1 LLDLPALLLTCF
13 SELSCLGSS
22 RAGVSLG
29 MVLRVT
35 LLLVTLVLLPAVADA
50 VTIRDIIALSKA
62 GLPDDILSA
71 VIDADR
77 TIFTLDAEQILEL
90 KRAGVSDAV
99 LLKMV
104 RSRREF
110 DTPPSPPQASAADAP
125 PEVAPEVVIIG
136 GTKSEDERRE
146 SRAHEYRGFG
156 VFDGPYYYVPFPLW
170 GTTAPRG
177 HRAPAAPFIAPEQ
190 RGFGRFMNDGWIGRR

>member
-1 LLDLPALLLTCF
+1 MAMRASLLL
-13 SELSCLGSS
+13 LAL
-22 RAGVSLG
+22 A
-29 MVLRVT
+29 
-35 LLLVTLVLLPAVADA
+35 LVPSPADA

-62 GLPDDILSA
+62 GLSDEILAA

-90 KRAGVSDAV
+90 RRAGVSDAV

-110 DTPPSPPQASAADAP
+110 DQPPAPTPTTSEAVPQ
-125 PEVAPEVVIIG
+125 EVAPHVVIIG
-136 GTKSEDERRE
+136 GDSRRDERADE
-146 SRAHEYRGFG
+146 SRDRHGAFG
-156 VFDGPYYYVPFPLW
+156 VFDGPYYFVPFPLW
-170 GTTAPRG
+170 GTSASRG
-177 HRAPAAPFIAPEQ
+177 HRGPAAPFIAPEQ

>member
-1 LLDLPALLLTCF
+1 MA
-13 SELSCLGSS
+13 
-22 RAGVSLG
+22 
-29 MVLRVT
+29 LRVT
-35 LLLVTLVLLPAVADA
+35 LILLALAALPASAGA

-62 GLPDDILSA
+62 GLPDEILSA

-90 KRAGVSDAV
+90 RRAGVSDAV

-110 DTPPSPPQASAADAP
+110 EQSPPAAETSTEAAP
-125 PEVAPEVVIIG
+125 QEVAPHVVIIG
-136 GTKSEDERRE
+136 GDSKKDDATADD
-146 SRAHEYRGFG
+146 RGSGRFG
-156 VFDGPYYYVPFPLW
+156 VFDGPYYFVPFPLW
-170 GTTAPRG
+170 GTGAPRG
-177 HRAPAAPFIAPEQ
+177 HRGPAAPFVAPEQ

>member
-1 LLDLPALLLTCF
+1 MALRVSLLLF
-13 SELSCLGSS
+13 
-22 RAGVSLG
+22 A
-29 MVLRVT
+29 
-35 LLLVTLVLLPAVADA
+35 LVIAPAAADA

-110 DTPPSPPQASAADAP
+110 DTPPSAEATTEQVP
-125 PEVAPEVVIIG
+125 PEVAPQVVIIG
-136 GTKSEDERRE
+136 GTKDEDARPDART
-146 SRAHEYRGFG
+146 SEYRGFG
-156 VFDGPYYYVPFPLW
+156 AFDGPYYFVPFPLW
-170 GTTAPRG
+170 GTSSPRG
-177 HRAPAAPFIAPEQ
+177 HRPPAAPFIAPEQ

>member
-1 LLDLPALLLTCF
+1 MAP
-13 SELSCLGSS
+13 
-22 RAGVSLG
+22 
-29 MVLRVT
+29 RVV
-35 LLLVTLVLLPAVADA
+35 LLLVALAVVPDTADA

-62 GLPDDILSA
+62 GLSDEILSA

-90 KRAGVSDAV
+90 RRAGVSDAV

-110 DTPPSPPQASAADAP
+110 DGPTTSTDTTSEAVPQ
-125 PEVAPEVVIIG
+125 EVAPHVVIIG
-136 GTKSEDERRE
+136 GDSKKEDVRTDD
-146 SRAHEYRGFG
+146 SGYRGFG
-156 VFDGPYYYVPFPLW
+156 VFDGPYYFVPFPLW
-170 GTTAPRG
+170 GTGAPRG
-177 HRAPAAPFIAPEQ
+177 DKGPAAPFIAPEQ

>member
-1 LLDLPALLLTCF
+1 MTLRGVFLLL
-13 SELSCLGSS
+13 
-22 RAGVSLG
+22 A
-29 MVLRVT
+29 
-35 LLLVTLVLLPAVADA
+35 LVVVPATVDA

-62 GLPDDILSA
+62 GLSDEILSA

-90 KRAGVSDAV
+90 RRAGVSDAV

-110 DTPPSPPQASAADAP
+110 DQPPSSPETTAEAVPQ
-125 PEVAPEVVIIG
+125 EVAPQVVIIG
-136 GTKSEDERRE
+136 GDAKKDLAPPDAANT
-146 SRAHEYRGFG
+146 RGFD
-156 VFDGPYYYVPFPLW
+156 VFDGPYYFVPFPLW
-170 GTTAPRG
+170 GSGAPRG
-177 HRAPAAPFIAPEQ
+177 HKGPAAPFIAPEQ